1 LIRHDHQTPVPQ
13 ALRARVHLPLLQP
26 HNLFDRLNLHIVQ
39 QRLSRRLTNVE
50 EFSSKREDTV
60 VVATD
65 DGESGDGEG
74 FGGVSFGEDE
84 GALGTVLGAGVMLM
98 GKEMDV
104 DQRVVRERMG
114 DQYRDKAD
122 EREEEGRTGCAC
134 FRPSSSASDPA

>member
-84 GALGTVLGAGVMLM
+84 GALGTVLGAGVVGVFELDET
-98 GKEMDV
+98 GDAESESA
-104 DQRVVRERMG
+104 VRETR
-114 DQYRDKAD
+114 KSS
-122 EREEEGRTGCAC
+122 EEKREGE
-134 FRPSSSASDPA
+134 

>member
-84 GALGTVLGAGVMLM
+84 GALGTVLGAGVVGVFELDET
-98 GKEMDV
+98 GDA
-104 DQRVVRERMG
+104 DGERDG
-114 DQYRDKAD
+114 RRP
-122 EREEEGRTGCAC
+122 ESGEGEDGR
-134 FRPSSSASDPA
+134 SVS